1 MAEALL
7 NQKGGGRFI
16 AESAGS
22 QPAERVQPYAVD
34 ALREAG
40 IYWRGHQPRGLDD
53 LTHQSWDIVI
63 TVCDRA
69 KEACPILPGQPV
81 LAHWGMED
89 PASVVGDQETIHR
102 AFREA
107 LRLISRRVDSMVALP
122 AETLERSALQDRLRA
137 IGLDERV
144 HVTSPPIRCSA
155 GRSSR
160 ARR

>member
-1 MAEALL
+1 MAEAIL

-22 QPAERVQPYAVD
+22 QPAARVNPYAVE

-40 IYWRGHQPRGLDD
+40 IDWRGHEPRGLDG
-53 LTHQSWDIVI
+53 LANQSWDIVI

-69 KEACPILPGQPV
+69 KEACPFFPGQPV

-89 PASVVGDQETIHR
+89 PASATGDEETIHR

-107 LRLISRRVDSMVALP
+107 LHLISRRVDSMVALP
-122 AETLERSALQDRLRA
+122 VEKLERLVLQDRLRA
-137 IGLDERV
+137 IGQDERIQAQ
-144 HVTSPPIRCSA
+144 SPR
-155 GRSSR
+155 
-160 ARR
+160 

>member
-22 QPAERVQPYAVD
+22 QPAERVNPHAVE
-34 ALREAG
+34 ALRGAG
-40 IYWRGHQPRGLDD
+40 IDWRGHQPRGLDD
-53 LTHQSWDIVI
+53 LTDQSWDIVI

-69 KEACPILPGQPV
+69 KEACPIFPGQPV
-81 LAHWGMED
+81 LAHWGMDD

-122 AETLERSALQDRLRA
+122 AEKLERSALQERMRA

-144 HVTSPPIRCSA
+144 QHGLRQ
-155 GRSSR
+155 
-160 ARR
+160 